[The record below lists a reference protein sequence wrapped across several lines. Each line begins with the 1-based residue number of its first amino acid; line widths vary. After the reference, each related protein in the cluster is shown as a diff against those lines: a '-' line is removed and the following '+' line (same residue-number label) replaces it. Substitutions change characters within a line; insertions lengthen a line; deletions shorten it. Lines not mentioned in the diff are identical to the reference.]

1 VSFFSYSQTAI
12 RGQVIDSMQQPIP
25 YAIVTLSV
33 QPSEN
38 QMLGYATTQENGSF
52 TIPLK
57 SYTKDTLYLSVR
69 HMSFAKRELILTDW
83 SEKIIISLKNQEN
96 QLQEILV
103 NAKKNIEIKGDT
115 MRYSVD
121 GLKKEKD
128 YTIEEVIDRIP
139 GVTISENG
147 QIKYKDKAI
156 SHLYIN
162 GVDLLEG
169 RYNIATRGIP
179 ADAVEDIEVMQR
191 HNHAR
196 IDIGKTESDD
206 VAFNLKIK
214 KDHSLVFGTAR
225 GDAGAPLITARG
237 EITPIYLKDKVQN
250 IASLRANNIGKT
262 LKNYGTSLTRG
273 NYEINALQLSDT
285 KIIRPP
291 FVEGNTI
298 SDKYWLDNESVSV
311 TNDALFK
318 TDKQVIYKASI
329 DYNFEDSS
337 INKDYNSVFYFDND
351 STLIDRSSFNRLIQN
366 RYQAGI
372 VAEVNKDQLF
382 LKNKLTLLGMDKEG
396 LTANSQNGQDINTR
410 YDNQERG
417 LKNIL
422 ELKNNLGEKL
432 ISSGL
437 ILEYMDSQ
445 ENLAILPAVFPDVIT
460 GLTPTETFQDID
472 LQKFNVGAYSN
483 MDFDL
488 LKTKWSLKQ
497 DLNYSQ
503 ENLQSQLYQ
512 DNVNNLQEF
521 PFSSDFSLDRLSAT
535 TSLRSKYRWK
545 RWAVTIN
552 PEMQFL
558 QLQRTQELNNSNDSD
573 TYAFFKPNVGLNY
586 NYQNTW
592 NMGINLSRDLN
603 TSNFDNLFD
612 GILLRDFTSLSR
624 NPNDVNVTR
633 SNRGG
638 FFIGYNDI
646 LKGLFIKNNSSYNTS
661 TSDFTFTS
669 SLDEDGLIQV
679 DAIRREN
686 NATSFSNSTS
696 LTKRFFTYLAT
707 ELRYTYRNFQTQQ
720 IFNGQLQE
728 NSNNSHSLDLE
739 LGWDTSSW
747 YALEYKGS
755 INYGVSNNND
765 FRASSLFQKH
775 DLTVDFY
782 LSSKTRWNIAAE
794 SAISSFSSND
804 NVNQNTLF
812 NTSFYYK
819 PSKKLFLR
827 ASFDNI
833 FNEDFFSTAN
843 NGANF
848 INQSRFSLRPRQF
861 TVGFNYTL

>member
-1 VSFFSYSQTAI
+1 MSFFSYSQSTV
-12 RGQVIDSMQQPIP
+12 RGQVIDSLQQPIP
-25 YAIVTLSV
+25 YAIVTLSA

-52 TIPLK
+52 AIPLK
-57 SYTKDTLYLSVR
+57 NYTRDTLYLSVR

-83 SEKIIISLKNQEN
+83 SEKIIISLKDQEN

-115 MRYSVD
+115 IRYSVD

-139 GVTISENG
+139 GVTIGENG

-237 EITPIYLKDKVQN
+237 EITPIYLKDKIQN

-262 LKNYGTSLTRG
+262 LKNYGTSLTGG
-273 NYEINALQLSDT
+273 NNDINTLKLADT

-291 FVEGNTI
+291 FVSGNTI

-318 TDKQVIYKASI
+318 TENQVIYKASL

-337 INKDYNSVFYFDND
+337 ISKDYNSVFYFDND
-351 STLIDRSSFNRLIQN
+351 STLINRSSFNRLLQH
-366 RYQAGI
+366 RYQAGA

-382 LKNKLTLLGMDKEG
+382 LKNKLTFLGMNKEG
-396 LTANSQNGQDINTR
+396 LTNNTQNGLDINTR
-410 YDNQERG
+410 YDQQERG

-422 ELKNNLGEKL
+422 EVKNTIGKKL

-437 ILEYMDSQ
+437 LIEYIDSQ
-445 ENLAILPAVFPDVIT
+445 ENLAIDPAVFNEVIT
-460 GLTPTETFQDID
+460 GLSPVQTLQDID
-472 LQKFNVGAYSN
+472 LQKFNVGAYSKL
-483 MDFDL
+483 DFDL

-497 DLNYSQ
+497 DLSYSQ

-512 DNVNNLQEF
+512 DNLDNLQEF
-521 PFSSDFSLDRLSAT
+521 PFSSDFSLDRFSAT

-545 RWAVTIN
+545 RWTASITPQI
-552 PEMQFL
+552 QFL
-558 QLQRTQELNNSNDSD
+558 QLDRTQALEPSENSDN
-573 TYAFFKPNVGLNY
+573 YLLFNPNLGLNY
-586 NYQNTW
+586 SYQNTW
-592 NMGINLSRDLN
+592 NFGVSISRDIR
-603 TSNFDNLFD
+603 TSNFDDLFS
-612 GILLRDFTSLSR
+612 GIILRDFTSLSR
-624 NPNDVNVTR
+624 NPTDVNVTR
-633 SNRGG
+633 SNRGT
-638 FFIGYNDI
+638 FFMGYNDI
-646 LKGLFIKNNSSYNTS
+646 LKGLFIKNNTTYNTS

-669 SLDEDGLIQV
+669 SLDENGLIQI

-707 ELRYTYRNFQTQQ
+707 ELRYTYRNFRTQQ

-728 NSNNSHSLDLE
+728 NTNDMHSISAE
-739 LGWDTSSW
+739 LGWDTATW
-747 YALEYKGS
+747 YAIEYKGS
-755 INYGVSNNND
+755 FNYGVSNNND
-765 FRASSLFQKH
+765 FKASSLFQKH
-775 DLTVDFY
+775 DLTLDFY
-782 LSSKTRWNIAAE
+782 LSAKTRWNIAAE

-833 FNEDFFSTAN
+833 FNEGFFSTSN